1 MIHIDWLYAQKPKC
15 RTKRFQS
22 RCFQPIRSIR
32 CTGRREPDCLQLT
45 TDANDELGPI
55 IDEPIVQ
62 RLERIG
68 WSSSEIDPELAML
81 ATHALVELLQIKTP
95 QVRLSGGSVCLAY

>member
-1 MIHIDWLYAQKPKC
+1 M
-15 RTKRFQS
+15 
-22 RCFQPIRSIR
+22 R
-32 CTGRREPDCLQLT
+32 CTERREPDCLQLT

-62 RLERIG
+62 RIERIG